1 MGIQVHHDVNNREHI
16 ELEILNL
23 YISRDSATISNYDI
37 VVRLDELRRLP
48 IDQLIIEWKLIYK
61 TTIL

>member
-1 MGIQVHHDVNNREHI
+1 MGIQVHHDVNNRENI

-48 IDQLIIEWKLIYK
+48 IDQLITEWKLIYK

>member
-1 MGIQVHHDVNNREHI
+1 MGIQVHHDVNNRENI